1 MTADGER
8 SSRDLDASDVTSRA
22 RAAYGEALREL
33 GKFNLAIFGKTGVGK
48 STLINAIFGSEVA
61 ATGTGRPVTLKTE
74 YYEHPSGYFGVYD
87 SEGIEV
93 GQEGDEILQRFQ
105 RLIDER
111 RDGPVSEQVHVIWY
125 CVRAG
130 DLRFEDSQAEFVR
143 RLADDGVPILF
154 VLTQV
159 QTRDGQVHPEVLKLA
174 DSILERSLPLAGG
187 NRVFFTMAQPDD
199 FGGFPAHGLSELLDA
214 TFRVAPDSVEAA
226 LIAAQKID
234 VERKIK
240 KARTYVVAAS
250 TTAAGI
256 GATPIPI
263 ADAALL
269 VPVQVGMMAKI
280 AAIFGLNLTTGTF
293 ASVAG
298 AAFTAGGVTQAGRY
312 LATTMLKFVPGA
324 GTIVGGTI
332 RAGVASSL
340 TYAVG
345 EAWIVVCAQLHRL
358 GPGGVA
364 GLESKV
370 IREMFT
376 EALKERARGGEGQ
389 RRRLG
394 RGRRLDDAELEAPDD
409 D

>member
-1 MTADGER
+1 VSADPRRTAH
-8 SSRDLDASDVTSRA
+8 DLGAADVA
-22 RAAYGEALREL
+22 EQAQAAYGEALREL
-33 GKFNLAIFGKTGVGK
+33 GRFNLAIFGKTGVGK

-61 ATGTGRPVTLKTE
+61 ATGTGRPVTLKTA
-74 YYEHPSGYFGVYD
+74 YYEHPSGYFGMYD

-93 GQEGDEILQRFQ
+93 GQEGDQILAKFRS
-105 RLIDER
+105 LIEER
-111 RDGPVSEQVHVIWY
+111 KRGPVSEQIHVIWY
-125 CVRAG
+125 CVRAA
-130 DLRFEDSQAEFVR
+130 DLRFEDAQAEFVR
-143 RLADDGVPILF
+143 QLAADGVPVLF

-159 QTRDGQVHPEVLKLA
+159 QTRDGEIHPEVRKLA
-174 DSILERSLPLAGG
+174 ESVMERNLPLAGG

-199 FGGFPAHGLSELLDA
+199 FGGFPAHGLRDLLDA
-214 TFRVAPDSVEAA
+214 TFRVAPDAVEAA

-234 VERKIK
+234 LERKVGR
-240 KARTYVVAAS
+240 ARTYIKAAAA
-250 TTAAGI
+250 TAAGI

-269 VPVQVGMMAKI
+269 VPVQVGLMAKI
-280 AAIFGLNLTTGTF
+280 AAIFGLNITTGTF

-345 EAWIVVCAQLHRL
+345 EAWIVVCSRLHSL
-358 GPGGVA
+358 GPRA
-364 GLESKV
+364 TSALESKA
-370 IREMFT
+370 IREMFV
-376 EALKERARGGEGQ
+376 EALRERSGEAKK
-389 RRRLG
+389 RLPLG
-394 RGRRLDDAELEAPDD
+394 RGRRSEG
-409 D
+409 

>member
-1 MTADGER
+1 M
-8 SSRDLDASDVTSRA
+8 SPDARELSAADVTA
-22 RAAYGEALREL
+22 QAHAAYGEALREL
-33 GKFNLAIFGKTGVGK
+33 GRFNLAIFGKTGVGK

-74 YYEHPSGYFGVYD
+74 YHEHPSGYFGVYD

-93 GQEGDEILQRFQ
+93 GQEGDEILARF
-105 RLIDER
+105 RALIEER
-111 RDGPVSEQVHVIWY
+111 RQGPVSEQIHVIWY

-143 RLADDGVPILF
+143 RLAADGVPVLF

-159 QTRDGQVHPEVLKLA
+159 PTRDNAIHPEVRKLA
-174 DSILERSLPLAGG
+174 ESVLERDLPLAGG
-187 NRVFFTMAQPDD
+187 NRVFFTMARPDD
-199 FGGFPAHGLSELLDA
+199 FGGFPAHGLRELLDA
-214 TFRVAPDSVEAA
+214 TFRVAPDAVETA

-234 VERKIK
+234 LERKVA
-240 KARTYVVAAS
+240 KARTYTKAAS
-250 TTAAGI
+250 ATAAGI

-269 VPVQVGMMAKI
+269 VPVQVGLMAKI
-280 AAIFGLNLTTGTF
+280 AAIFGLNVSTGTF

-312 LATTMLKFVPGA
+312 LATSMLKMVPGA
-324 GTIVGGTI
+324 GTIAGGTI

-345 EAWIVVCAQLHRL
+345 EAWIVVCTRLLGL
-358 GPGGVA
+358 GPRATGA
-364 GLESKV
+364 LESKA
-370 IREMFT
+370 IREMFVQ
-376 EALKERARGGEGQ
+376 ALKERSGSSRP
-389 RRRLG
+389 RRQIT
-394 RGRRLDDAELEAPDD
+394 RGRR
-409 D
+409 